1 MNYVDIVLA
10 VLLALGIY
18 RGFKKGLIISIFGM
32 LALFVG
38 IYGGVMFADQVAEV
52 IAAWLDEP
60 KDWLPFAAFAA
71 TFLAIVVVIYLLG
84 KMITKAMNV
93 TMLGLPN
100 KIGGAIFGLLRMALV
115 ISVVLLFVHPMIEKK
130 DLIPDDQRRSSLL
143 YNPMHEFA
151 QTVVPTITDSDF
163 YNYLRNQ
170 KWEPGED
177 QNSDEPA

>member
-52 IAAWLDEP
+52 IGSWLNEP
-60 KDWLPFAAFAA
+60 KEWLPFAAFAA
-71 TFLAIVVVIYLLG
+71 TFLAIVVAIYLLG
-84 KMITKAMNV
+84 KMITKALNV

-100 KIGGAIFGLLRMALV
+100 KIGGALFGLLRMALV
-115 ISVVLLFVHPMIEKK
+115 ISVVLLFVHPMIEKN
-130 DLIPDDQRRSSLL
+130 DLIPVEQRRSSLL

-163 YNYLRNQ
+163 YEYLRDQ
-170 KWEPGED
+170 EWIPGDD
-177 QNSDEPA
+177 QDAG

>member
-10 VLLALGIY
+10 VLLALGMY

-52 IAAWLDEP
+52 IGGWLDEP
-60 KDWLPFAAFAA
+60 KEWLPFAAFAA
-71 TFLAIVVVIYLLG
+71 TFLAIVVAIYLLG
-84 KMITKAMNV
+84 KMVTKAMNV

-100 KIGGAIFGLLRMALV
+100 KIGGAVFGLLRTALV
-115 ISVVLLFVHPMIEKK
+115 ISVLLLFVHPLIDKK
-130 DLIPDDQRRSSLL
+130 SLIPIEQRRTSIL

-163 YNYLRNQ
+163 YDYLRNQ
-170 KWEPGED
+170 KWIPGDD
-177 QNSDEPA
+177 QATGEPA